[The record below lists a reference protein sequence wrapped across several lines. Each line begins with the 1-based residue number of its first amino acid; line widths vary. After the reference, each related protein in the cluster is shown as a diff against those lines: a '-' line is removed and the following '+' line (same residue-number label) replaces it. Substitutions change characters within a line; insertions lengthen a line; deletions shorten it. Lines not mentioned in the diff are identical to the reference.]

1 MTATLTHAGDVAIIT
16 MDDGKANA
24 VSYAM
29 IESLNTALDDSES
42 ARAVVLAGRPGVFSG
57 GFDLSV
63 MKAGDMAAVT
73 ELVKRGG
80 ILAHRL
86 YGLKKPVVAAA
97 TGHGIAMGAF
107 MLMASDTRIGPEE
120 PAKYGMNE
128 TAIGMVIP
136 MFAQVLAEERLS
148 LRHRTA
154 AFIQATIY
162 DSQGAVDAGYLDQLA
177 PQDAVVEKATAAA
190 EALAQYPTDA
200 YAGNKRTIRAGA
212 LARMAESLGLDATS

>member
-1 MTATLTHAGDVAIIT
+1 MTATLTHTGDIAVIT

-29 IESLNTALDDSES
+29 IDSLNSALDESEA

-86 YGLKKPVVAAA
+86 YGLKKPLIAAA

-107 MLMASDTRIGPEE
+107 MLMASDTRIGPEAS
-120 PAKYGMNE
+120 AKYGMNE

-148 LRHRTA
+148 LRHRTG

-162 DSQGAVDAGYLDQLA
+162 DSQGAVDAGYLDRLVA
-177 PQDAVVEKATAAA
+177 QDAVVAKAVEEA
-190 EALAQYPTDA
+190 EQLAQYPTDA
-200 YAGNKRTIRAGA
+200 YAGNKLTIRANA
-212 LARMAESLGLDATS
+212 LARMAQALGLSDGA